1 MYKLEKFI
9 ALGMLIF
16 AIGFNLWLYRAEPT
30 GMVDPNDNA
39 FQYALVER
47 TNVVWDYANRTCP
60 SFFVSRITCHVSLLI
75 DHWVPN
81 WAEGYNLPYYYS
93 HVPQIVIVGTYRF
106 IHWAS
111 QFSPPAGRAGIFI
124 RQSADQI
131 SNFKL
136 FEYYHWIIYLLL
148 CFFPLSVFL
157 SLRLIRLPWITA
169 GIGALLASHIST
181 DGLYGIDP
189 PSFLWRGWG
198 LSSQLFAMIWMPLAL
213 AYAIR
218 WINDYPFENAIGRQF
233 FKELKIY
240 LRKIVK
246 KDNTANLHLARGKVL
261 QDSDTCN
268 RASLKNSLTNR
279 GSLHFLYAIL
289 FITLTTM
296 GHLGMG
302 LMLFLTLPVIAF
314 TQPFLSF
321 LHQQSLKTI
330 WVQSKEALFKVIV
343 LALPPLVLLSYWIIP
358 TVLHGAFHN
367 VSFWDPVWKFNSY
380 GAKEVLLNLTNG
392 YLFDWGRLPIY
403 TILVFFG
410 LFVSVLKINNREWV
424 SRIGGPP
431 SSTRKDT
438 FTVDREPCSSEDTQQ
453 NFYGCY
459 GEYLRTSDGGRCVT
473 GPTLFFLFIFFLL
486 LYFGKTTWGGILDF
500 IPGMNEFHQHRF
512 IVGIHLVG
520 LFLAPLGITYIAHF
534 ITLILHKFSISLRL
548 RSGQANFKFQIIQ
561 TCILLIITTI
571 ICFALYPQTISYGTY
586 NQTLIEKANATYLS
600 QKADAELLLQ
610 TLRELIK
617 ENPGRVF
624 AGRGGGWGK
633 NFSVAES
640 AYFMYL
646 STYGIPTILWLPETW
661 SLNSDTEQ
669 YFSEDNPSHYELF
682 NVRYVVAPPDTK
694 PQSFWTLVKE
704 TSHWKLY
711 EIQTTD
717 NRRQTTDYP
726 SSDIRPPSSSSYITA
741 ASSPSVV
748 FSDKLSFANV
758 VRLWIQSNYPE
769 KNIFPELRISSK
781 SPKQKDLSS
790 PLPRFLMLDEANYIT
805 PDGKTHSLFQEPP
818 KYVTPWEWPEAFP
831 QYYKSD
837 SPRFDSGEAGKST
850 NPTNQLNNV
859 TMKQL
864 NNVIEITNQI
874 NDTDM
879 VFRATVKVSPLSSVA
894 SAKEDPS
901 SVISLP
907 SSVFCPT
914 CVVVLKQ
921 TYHPN
926 WKATV
931 YKKNNQDRSG
941 EPVESTTVNGKPV
954 KPISVFPFYTAIR
967 LEEAGEYEV
976 VFTYT
981 PSTIKMVLLG
991 LSVVLVVIF
1000 FIIKKR

>member
-1 MYKLEKFI
+1 SILMVT
-9 ALGMLIF
+9 F

-47 TNVVWDYANRTCP
+47 TNVIWDYANRTCP

-111 QFSPPAGRAGIFI
+111 QFSIFI

-131 SNFKL
+131 SNFTL

-157 SLRLIRLPWITA
+157 SLRILRPSWFTA

-189 PSFLWRGWG
+189 ASFLWRGWG

-330 WVQSKEALFKVIV
+330 WEESKEAVFKVIV
-343 LALPPLVLLSYWIIP
+343 LALPPLILLSYWIIP
-358 TVLHGAFHN
+358 TFLDSTYHN

-380 GAKEVLLNLTNG
+380 GAKEVLLNLWNG

-410 LFVSVLKINNREWV
+410 LFVCLFIQHVDDFKQKTEDGGQRTDNFQGYPLFSDFRFPFSVL
-424 SRIGGPP
+424 S
-431 SSTRKDT
+431 
-438 FTVDREPCSSEDTQQ
+438 
-453 NFYGCY
+453 
-459 GEYLRTSDGGRCVT
+459 
-473 GPTLFFLFIFFLL
+473 FLFIFFLL

-512 IVGIHLVG
+512 IVGVHLIG
-520 LFLAPLGITYIAHF
+520 LFLAPIGVSFLVQLIWQGGTKFSKIASRALQF
-534 ITLILHKFSISLRL
+534 IRLKYKKTDNQQKSRSSISLSRAADRENL
-548 RSGQANFKFQIIQ
+548 CYTVSQLGCVIVLS
-561 TCILLIITTI
+561 LLIIPQ
-571 ICFALYPQTISYGTY
+571 LYS
-586 NQTLIEKANATYLS
+586 QTLSYAKYNETLIQKANATFS
-600 QKADAELLLQ
+600 TQKADAELLLQ
-610 TLRELIK
+610 TLRELVK
-617 ENPGRVF
+617 EIPGRVF

-640 AYFMYL
+640 AYYMYL

-682 NVRYVVAPPDTK
+682 NVRYVVAPPSQT
-694 PQSFWTLVKE
+694 PQKFWNLLKE
-704 TSHWKLY
+704 TSSWKLY
-711 EIQTTD
+711 EVNIQEPGTRNQEPT
-717 NRRQTTDYP
+717 
-726 SSDIRPPSSSSYITA
+726 IGYITTGV
-741 ASSPSVV
+741 SPSLVL
-748 FSDKLSFANV
+748 SDKLSFGNV

-818 KYVTPWEWPEAFP
+818 KYVTPWEWPSAFA
-831 QYYKSD
+831 QY
-837 SPRFDSGEAGKST
+837 PINNT
-850 NPTNQLNNV
+850 NTSLNNQEPG
-859 TMKQL
+859 TK
-864 NNVIEITNQI
+864 NQELSRI
-874 NDTDM
+874 QILSQSNDTDM
-879 VFRATVKVSPLSSVA
+879 VFKAMVKV
-894 SAKEDPS
+894 KDK
-901 SVISLP
+901 
-907 SSVFCPT
+907 CPT
-914 CVVVLKQ
+914 CTVVLKQ
-921 TYHPN
+921 TFHPN

-954 KPISVFPFYTAIR
+954 QTISVFPFYTAIR